1 MTDEAEERDGTSAWV
16 VVATY
21 FLHAEAL
28 FARMRLES
36 SGIECCLLDEHFCRM
51 DPLAAPVVGGI
62 KLCVLRED
70 AARAGEIL
78 SNEVGHP
85 FVVSDDESAA

>member
-1 MTDEAEERDGTSAWV
+1 MAGEPRETGASAWV
-16 VVATY
+16 AVATY

-36 SGIECCLLDEHFCRM
+36 SGIECRLLDEHFCRM

-70 AARAGEIL
+70 AANAKEIL
-78 SNEVGHP
+78 SSDPGHP
-85 FVVSDDESAA
+85 FLLSDDEPAA